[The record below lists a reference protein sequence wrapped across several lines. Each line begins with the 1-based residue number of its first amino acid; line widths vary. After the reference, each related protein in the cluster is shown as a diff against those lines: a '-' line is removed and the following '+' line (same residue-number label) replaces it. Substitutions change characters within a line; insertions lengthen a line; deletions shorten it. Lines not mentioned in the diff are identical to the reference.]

1 MAMERTATA
10 VEGLARLFGVEL
22 PTAIDQAAKS
32 AEGLADRINRTSRDV
47 AGAAPLR
54 NEGGLHEDWRRV
66 LLSGDRS

>member
-10 VEGLARLFGVEL
+10 VEGLA
-22 PTAIDQAAKS
+22 
-32 AEGLADRINRTSRDV
+32 DRINRISHDV